1 MKAVRLTKIG
11 QPLELQEVP
20 LPRAGERDVLVRV
33 RAAGICH
40 SDVHYR
46 AGISPVGTLP
56 QTLGHEIA
64 GIVEETG
71 SQVRFPKIG
80 DRVCIHY
87 QLNCGDCNFCVSGNE
102 QFCKHGMMIGKHCDG
117 GYAEYV
123 AVPARNTV
131 LLPDEVSFEE
141 GAILMCSSATSYHAL
156 KKVRLKAGETVAVFG
171 AGGLGISA
179 IQLARIMGALD
190 VYSIDINKDKLKLS
204 EKFGAIPINAAEG
217 DPVSNLFKYTNNRG
231 VDVAL
236 EVIGLPQTMRQAVKS
251 MGVFGRTAL
260 VGITDKPFEI
270 FSYQE
275 LLGKEAEVI
284 GCSDHLLS
292 ELPLLVEFVRRK
304 KLDLSHV
311 ITKKIPL
318 DASLINEVMDD
329 MEAFGGEVRV
339 VICP

>member
-1 MKAVRLTKIG
+1 
-11 QPLELQEVP
+11 
-20 LPRAGERDVLVRV
+20 
-33 RAAGICH
+33 
-40 SDVHYR
+40 
-46 AGISPVGTLP
+46 
-56 QTLGHEIA
+56 
-64 GIVEETG
+64 VEETG
-71 SQVRFPKIG
+71 SQVHFPKIG

-87 QLNCGDCNFCVSGNE
+87 QLSCGDCNFCVSGNE
-102 QFCKHGMMIGKHCDG
+102 QFCKHGMMIGKHRDG
-117 GYAEYV
+117 GYAEYI
-123 AVPARNTV
+123 AIPARNTV
-131 LLPDEVSFEE
+131 LLPEEVSFEE
-141 GAILMCSSATSYHAL
+141 GAVLMCSSATSYHAL
-156 KKVRLKAGETVAVFG
+156 RKARLKAGETVAVFG

-204 EKFGAIPINAAEG
+204 EKFGAIPINAADE
-217 DPVSNLFKYTNNRG
+217 DPVTNIFKYTNNRG

-236 EVIGLPQTMRQAVKS
+236 EVIGLPQTMMQAVKS
-251 MGVFGRTAL
+251 MGVLGRTAL

-311 ITKKIPL
+311 ITKKISL
-318 DASLINEVMDD
+318 DASSINEVMDN
-329 MEAFGGEVRV
+329 MEAFGGEVRA